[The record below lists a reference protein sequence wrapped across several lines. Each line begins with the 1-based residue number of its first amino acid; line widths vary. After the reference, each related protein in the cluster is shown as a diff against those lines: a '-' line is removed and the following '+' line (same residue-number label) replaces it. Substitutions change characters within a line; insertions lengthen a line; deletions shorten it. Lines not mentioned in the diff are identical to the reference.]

1 MCFKGLKTFSVGR
14 SSCCFPAG
22 AQMLCNGSA
31 VTTTTSHC
39 YARAFLFNL
48 VCFFFFLQKTTSQLA
63 SQPLI
68 WARS

>member
-1 MCFKGLKTFSVGR
+1 MCFKGSKTFSVGK

-31 VTTTTSHC
+31 VTTTASHC
-39 YARAFLFNL
+39 YARTFLFNL
-48 VCFFFFLQKTTSQLA
+48 CFFFLLQKTTSQLA

-68 WARS
+68 WAHS